1 MPQKS
6 LGARHRRTLVAIY
19 DAPVRSDV
27 GWKRVEAVLKALN
40 ADVTEGRGSRV
51 RVYLGGVRA
60 VFHRPHPRK
69 EMDKGSVRSMRE
81 FLTRAGVA
89 P

>member
-6 LGARHRRTLVAIY
+6 LGARHRRTLAAIY
-19 DAPVRSDV
+19 DVPVRSDV
-27 GWKRVEAVLKALN
+27 DWQRVETLLKALN
-40 ADVTEGRGSRV
+40 AEVTEGRGSRV

-60 VFHRPHPRK
+60 VFHRPHPHK
-69 EMDKGSVRSMRE
+69 EMDKGSLRSMRE
-81 FLTRAGVA
+81 FLMRAGVA

>member
-6 LGARHRRTLVAIY
+6 LGARHRRTLAAIY
-19 DAPVRSDV
+19 DVPVRSDV
-27 GWKRVEAVLKALN
+27 DWQRVETLLKALN
-40 ADVTEGRGSRV
+40 AEVTEGRGSRV
-51 RVYLGGVRA
+51 RVYLRGVRA

-89 P
+89 L